1 VLSNALYDGRLVWN
15 KVTMRKDPKTG
26 KRVSRINPEASWQVT
41 PVSHLRIV
49 NAEVFAAAQ
58 ARLDERGHKVPAASR
73 KPRHLL
79 SGLLRCG
86 CCGHALVMK
95 DRDAKGR
102 RIYCTRMCEGGGCTN
117 GRAFYLDEI
126 ERRVLAG
133 LEAQLK
139 DPRAIE
145 RFLRTYTEE
154 RKRIAAADEAKRHR
168 KETRLGEVQR
178 EFDRVFSSYIKGM
191 ATEEETGP
199 RLAVLREERK
209 ALEAELSAMQPPTN
223 VVTLHPGAVKRYL
236 EVVGDLATSLPR
248 RTVVSDRGIAAAL
261 RELVSCVTVTPTK
274 KGPPVIDVTGRI
286 AVLMGTDLFPQSRGY
301 IGGSGGGIPAI
312 SPQRFSRETVYLF
325 DAA

>member
-15 KVTMRKDPKTG
+15 KVTMRKDPKDRQA
-26 KRVSRINPEASWQVT
+26 RVAVNPEASWQVT

-49 NAEVFAAAQ
+49 KAEVFAAAQ

-73 KPRHLL
+73 KPPHLL

-248 RTVVSDRGIAAAL
+248 RTVVSDR
-261 RELVSCVTVTPTK
+261 
-274 KGPPVIDVTGRI
+274 
-286 AVLMGTDLFPQSRGY
+286 
-301 IGGSGGGIPAI
+301 
-312 SPQRFSRETVYLF
+312 
-325 DAA
+325 